1 MNKGEYDIYHIGDNI
16 MENEF
21 KDLVKIKNFIDY
33 DKKVEKNDKTF
44 EKLMFIYKI
53 AIKELKT
60 KIETI
65 QEEFKIFY
73 NYDLIDHINTR
84 IKTPDSILTKMKNK
98 ELECTYKAMIENIN
112 DIAGIRVVCPLKRDI
127 YSIKNMLQKLPGI
140 QTIKEKDYVTNPK
153 KSGYSAYHLILS
165 VPIVLSQNII
175 YVKVEVQIRT
185 MAMDFWSSL
194 EHKMKYKANKELTK
208 KMSKTWISYAKMI
221 NRMDNNI
228 INME

>member
-1 MNKGEYDIYHIGDNI
+1 

-73 NYDLIDHINTR
+73 DYDLIDHINTR

>member
-1 MNKGEYDIYHIGDNI
+1 
-16 MENEF
+16 MENEVT
-21 KDLVKIKNFIDY
+21 DLVKIKNFIDY
-33 DKKVEKNDKTF
+33 DKKIEKDDKTF

-53 AIKELKT
+53 ATKEIKT
-60 KIETI
+60 KLEIM

-73 NYDLIDHINTR
+73 NYDLIDHINAR
-84 IKTPDSILTKMKNK
+84 IKEPDSIINKMKNK
-98 ELECTYKAMIENIN
+98 ELECTYKSMIENIN
-112 DIAGIRVVCPLKRDI
+112 DIAGIRVVCPLKKDI
-127 YSIKNMLQKLPGI
+127 YTIKNMLQKLPGI
-140 QTIKEKDYVTNPK
+140 KTIKEKDYITNPK
-153 KSGYSAYHLILS
+153 KSGYSAYHLVLG
-165 VPIVLSQNII
+165 VPVVLSQSII

-194 EHKMKYKANKELTK
+194 EHKMKYKTNKKLTK